1 MAVLAAH
8 KEEGRLG
15 LVRPLGDALAAAVLA
30 SIGAAT
36 LGVPTLGAASSGAAV
51 PGAAVAEEETRGGR
65 GTGGPDVR
73 PLVLV
78 PVPSTRAS
86 VRARGHDPTGRLARR
101 AAATGRRELPSLR
114 SAPVLR
120 HARVVA
126 DQAGLDTAGRA
137 ANLQGAL
144 VVPPRLAV
152 LVRDHPVVV
161 VDDVLTTGATVREAA
176 RALTDAGAD
185 VLAAAT
191 VAATARR
198 GGRGR

>member
-1 MAVLAAH
+1 MA
-8 KEEGRLG
+8 
-15 LVRPLGDALAAAVLA
+15 
-30 SIGAAT
+30 
-36 LGVPTLGAASSGAAV
+36 
-51 PGAAVAEEETRGGR
+51 GAAVADGGMQGGR
-65 GTGGPDVR
+65 GADARDVR

-101 AAATGRRELPSLR
+101 AAATCRRELPSLR
-114 SAPVLR
+114 CAAVLR

-137 ANLQGAL
+137 ANLHGAL
-144 VVPPRLAV
+144 VVPARLAV
-152 LVRDHPVVV
+152 LVRGHQVVV
-161 VDDVLTTGATVREAA
+161 VDDVLTTGATVQEAV
-176 RALTDAGAD
+176 RALAAVGAD

-198 GGRGR
+198 GGHGR